1 MDFHKILWTNGKI
14 VDLKNSQV
22 FEYILTRN
30 QAILTLGK
38 LEDLTED
45 YDEKIDLE
53 GGYLLSAL
61 INTYGSF
68 IEDVK
73 NKLKLKLDSDLLKLI
88 ESDKDKVVRAI
99 KEVEQ
104 NYLSQGIV
112 MTLESQMSKELIP
125 FYSLFLK
132 SKLNLD
138 IIYYLQE
145 KDQEDIFTAFKDS
158 REWYQDNLRYGGI
171 SYNLDDKVSNKSI
184 SAKQVA
190 NNLLRLINL
199 DEQVLVIAKSSQAQ
213 DLYIEV
219 VDLLDKAGIEFFKTR
234 TILISKDIKKVHLT
248 YLNKLNHIVSNNQ
261 AVDKVDANLLFN
273 IYNSGSKSLLENISE
288 LEKNDI
294 LSNLLSVT
302 KSPAHLFQEEGFRGR
317 LERCLHAD
325 FVILSHNPLTTSIS
339 KVKVLKTIKKTK
351 LVYSKN

>member
-1 MDFHKILWTNGKI
+1 MDFYKILWTNGKI

-30 QAILTLGK
+30 QAILALGK

-53 GGYLLSAL
+53 GGYLLSAF

-88 ESDKDKVVRAI
+88 ASDKDKVVRAI

-125 FYSLFLK
+125 FYSLVLK

-184 SAKQVA
+184 SAKLVA

-219 VDLLDKAGIEFFKTR
+219 VDLLDKAGI
-234 TILISKDIKKVHLT
+234 
-248 YLNKLNHIVSNNQ
+248 
-261 AVDKVDANLLFN
+261 
-273 IYNSGSKSLLENISE
+273 
-288 LEKNDI
+288 
-294 LSNLLSVT
+294 
-302 KSPAHLFQEEGFRGR
+302 
-317 LERCLHAD
+317 D
-325 FVILSHNPLTTSIS
+325 F
-339 KVKVLKTIKKTK
+339 
-351 LVYSKN
+351 